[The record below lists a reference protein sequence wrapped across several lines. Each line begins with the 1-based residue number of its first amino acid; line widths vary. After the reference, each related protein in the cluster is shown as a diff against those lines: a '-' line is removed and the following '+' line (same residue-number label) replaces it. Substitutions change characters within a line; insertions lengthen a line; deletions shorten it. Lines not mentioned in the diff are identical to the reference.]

1 MCLTFGQAD
10 LGNRAGMKG
19 EIVGLDSIAENRI
32 VVGHLRGD
40 DQLRALPLA
49 VAGLDVIM
57 QAVLKEKRV
66 LVITQ
71 QERLHAIERQLQRLQ
86 RHIDQLDRR
95 SNRYGWIRVG
105 IFFAAVLLGVCVSFL
120 VVWWLGIVCFL
131 LVMLVFS
138 IVASYQQRVERSLT
152 RHKVWQHLKTTDIA
166 RIQRDWH
173 DIPDAYTPE
182 QRAEHPFETDLD
194 ITGKHSLHR
203 LLNTAVS
210 AEGTQRL
217 REWLLTTR
225 PDLAT
230 IQARQALV
238 TELTPMSA
246 FRTRLTMKATLAA
259 KNASAQLEGKRLVNW
274 LNKPQKLA
282 NLMPLI
288 FCSHV
293 LTALLLLLLLLN
305 LTAVL
310 PQYWLLVL
318 MGAILFLAVS
328 KEKRGN
334 LFEDAYY
341 LRDAFTQL
349 HAVFTYLETYP
360 YARDSRLRQLCQSYF
375 AHPTNRP
382 SFLLKKVQR
391 IATGATLEKNG
402 LVWLVVNLL
411 WPWDFYLALRFKR
424 YREQMAAYLPLWLE
438 TWFELEALNS
448 LATFA
453 YLHPDY
459 IMPGVHETP
468 NTQHSVLFCARDLGH
483 PLLRAEEKV
492 VNDFTLPSKGEVGII
507 TGSNMAGKSTF
518 LRTVGVNLCLAYAGA
533 PVNATFFQ
541 TALFR
546 IFTCIKISD
555 SVTEGYSYF
564 YAEVRRLRAL
574 LDELERPD
582 EPMPLFFLIDE
593 IFRGTNNRERRI
605 GSESY
610 IHALEGKNCLG
621 LLSTHDLELVKLADS
636 LPQVENYHFKEEVID
651 GQMVFDY
658 ILRYGPC
665 PTTNALKI
673 MQMEGLPVQCV
684 REEIPQL
691 ADESP
696 KKI

>member
-1 MCLTFGQAD
+1 
-10 LGNRAGMKG
+10 MK
-19 EIVGLDSIAENRI
+19 DRCYNASSSR
-32 VVGHLRGD
+32 R
-40 DQLRALPLA
+40 
-49 VAGLDVIM
+49 
-57 QAVLKEKRV
+57 EKSV

-71 QERLHAIERQLQRLQ
+71 QERLQAIERQLQRLQ

-95 SNRYGWIRVG
+95 SNHYGWIRVG
-105 IFFAAVLLGVCVSFL
+105 IFFAALLLGLCVGLL
-120 VVWWLGIVCFL
+120 VVWWLGICCFL

-138 IVASYQQRVERSLT
+138 IVASYQQGVERSLT
-152 RHKVWQHLKTTDIA
+152 RHKVWLHLKTTEIA
-166 RIQRDWH
+166 RIQRDWNG
-173 DIPDAYTPE
+173 IPDAYTPE
-182 QRAEHPFETDLD
+182 QRSEHPFETDLD

-203 LLNTAVS
+203 LINTAIS

-217 REWLLTTR
+217 REWLLKTR
-225 PDLAT
+225 PDLET

-238 TELTPMSA
+238 AELTPMSA
-246 FRTRLTMKATLAA
+246 FRTRLAMKATLAA
-259 KNASAQLEGKRLVNW
+259 KNVSTQLEGKRLVNW
-274 LNKPQKLA
+274 LNERQKGT
-282 NLMPLI
+282 NLIPLI
-288 FCSHV
+288 LCSHI
-293 LTALLLLLLLLN
+293 LTALLLALLLLN
-305 LTAVL
+305 LSSVV

-318 MGAILFLAVS
+318 MAAIIFLAVS

-349 HAVFTYLETYP
+349 HAVFTYLESYP
-360 YARDSRLRQLCQSYF
+360 YARDSRLRHLCQPYF
-375 AHPTNRP
+375 AHPTSRP
-382 SFLLKKVQR
+382 SLLLKKVQR

-402 LVWLVVNLL
+402 LIWLLVNLL

-424 YREQMAAYLPLWLE
+424 YREQMASSLPVWLE

-459 IMPGVHETP
+459 ILPRVHPTF
-468 NTQHSVLFCARDLGH
+468 NAQHAELFCARDLGH
-483 PLLRAEEKV
+483 PLLPAEERV
-492 VNDFTLPSKGEVGII
+492 VNDFTMQSKGEVGII

-518 LRTVGVNLCLAYAGA
+518 LRTVGVNLCLAYTGA

-546 IFTCIKISD
+546 VFTCIKISD

-574 LDELERPD
+574 LNELERPD
-582 EPMPLFFLIDE
+582 EQMPIFFLIDE

-621 LLSTHDLELVKLADS
+621 LLSTHDLELVKLAEI

-673 MQMEGLPVQCV
+673 MQMEGLPIQCV
-684 REEIPQL
+684 REEI
-691 ADESP
+691 
-696 KKI
+696 

>member
-1 MCLTFGQAD
+1 
-10 LGNRAGMKG
+10 
-19 EIVGLDSIAENRI
+19 
-32 VVGHLRGD
+32 
-40 DQLRALPLA
+40 
-49 VAGLDVIM
+49 M
-57 QAVLKEKRV
+57 QAVLKSERV
-66 LVITQ
+66 FVITQ

-86 RHIDQLDRR
+86 RRIDQLDRR

-105 IFFAAVLLGVCVSFL
+105 IFFAALLLGVCVGLL

-131 LVMLVFS
+131 LVMLIFS
-138 IVASYQQRVERSLT
+138 VVASYQQRVERSLT
-152 RHKVWQHLKTTDIA
+152 RHKVWLHLKTTEIA
-166 RIQRDWH
+166 RVQRDWH
-173 DIPDAYTPE
+173 SIPDAYTPE
-182 QRAEHPFETDLD
+182 QHSEHPFEADLD

-203 LLNTAVS
+203 LLNTAIS

-217 REWLLTTR
+217 REWLLTPR

-238 TELTPMSA
+238 AELTPMSA
-246 FRTRLTMKATLAA
+246 FRTRLAMKATLAA
-259 KNASAQLEGKRLVNW
+259 KNVSAQLEGKRLVNW
-274 LNKPQKLA
+274 LNKPQKLT
-282 NLMPLI
+282 NLIPLI
-288 FCSHV
+288 LCSHL
-293 LTALLLLLLLLN
+293 LTALFLLLLLLN
-305 LTAVL
+305 FTAIL

-318 MGAILFLAVS
+318 MAAILFLAVS

-360 YARDSRLRQLCQSYF
+360 YARESRLRQLCRPYF
-375 AHPTNRP
+375 AHPTSRP

-402 LVWLVVNLL
+402 LVWLLVNLL
-411 WPWDFYLALRFKR
+411 WPWDFYLALRFRR
-424 YREQMAAYLPLWLE
+424 YREQMAASLPTWLE

-453 YLHPDY
+453 YLHPEY
-459 IMPGVHETP
+459 ILPDVHEMNDSRDHVP
-468 NTQHSVLFCARDLGH
+468 FRARDLGH
-483 PLLRAEEKV
+483 PLLPAEGKV
-492 VNDFTLPSKGEVGII
+492 VNDFTMPDKGEIGII

-518 LRTVGVNLCLAYAGA
+518 LRTVGVNLCLAYVGA

-564 YAEVRRLRAL
+564 YAEVRRLRSL

-621 LLSTHDLELVKLADS
+621 LLSTHDLELVKLADI
-636 LPQVENYHFKEEVID
+636 LPQVENYHFKEEVIE

-665 PTTNALKI
+665 PTTNALTI
-673 MQMEGLPVQCV
+673 MEMEGLPIQCV
-684 REEIPQL
+684 REEIPQF
-691 ADESP
+691 ADEP
-696 KKI
+696 PQTI